1 MEESQREVER
11 GRRSIIEC
19 LEKLLLNACFFQ
31 IPRMVHH
38 KVQSVR
44 YICNLKSIICTAT
57 NCLQSI
63 ERRMSKM
70 IFFVTNFY
78 QSFIQHHFY
87 CWGISSERE
96 ANPIT
101 QIMANEV
108 KSEFSVQ
115 EEFTRLG
122 WRNDADSG
130 ALNFATITWKMNLFL
145 WLKLFLRTK
154 FFCFNFNF
162 KWAPY
167 DVELVA
173 KSKIQKTEKKKTCRV
188 GVFSR
193 SRRHVRTRSINVQI
207 LFTPFSLQF
216 RWTMLIYRFRYCYF

>member
-1 MEESQREVER
+1 
-11 GRRSIIEC
+11 
-19 LEKLLLNACFFQ
+19 
-31 IPRMVHH
+31 
-38 KVQSVR
+38 
-44 YICNLKSIICTAT
+44 
-57 NCLQSI
+57 
-63 ERRMSKM
+63 
-70 IFFVTNFY
+70 
-78 QSFIQHHFY
+78 
-87 CWGISSERE
+87 
-96 ANPIT
+96 
-101 QIMANEV
+101 MANEV

-162 KWAPY
+162 KWASY

-173 KSKIQKTEKKKTCRV
+173 KSKIQKTGKKKTCRV

-207 LFTPFSLQF
+207 LCTPFSLQF
-216 RWTMLIYRFRYCYF
+216 RWTMLIYRFRYCCFKGNKVCRISGYNQYARLWILRLIERTLSPFGFVNHYRDILWMNCLEIKVKFFTCLAIDSLQYIPDMI